1 MLDVLGPVLHHRGQ
15 LLVLAVQVFLPCLDV
30 FFTLLRLA
38 SHLASSPCAAPGSVV
53 RSPSPRFSQMQ
64 EKQEEDG
71 GREVHGG
78 ERGGEGRLLVSQGN
92 LGRMFSDDCWG
103 RIQEAGHS
111 WIKAVGGGGGGGEE
125 RILFQDKLTLTDTQ
139 SSF

>member
-1 MLDVLGPVLHHRGQ
+1 MDVRGPVLHHRGQ

-30 FFTLLRLA
+30 FFTLLSLA
-38 SHLASSPCAAPGSVV
+38 SQLASPPCTAPGSIV

-78 ERGGEGRLLVSQGN
+78 EGGQEGRLLLSPGN

-103 RIQEAGHS
+103 RIEEAGHS
-111 WIKAVGGGGGGGEE
+111 WIKGGGRRTENSFSRQIDIDRDKRLIIE
-125 RILFQDKLTLTDTQ
+125 RNQ
-139 SSF
+139 